1 MYCRFGGAYSQR
13 VQDIDM
19 KISSPVMVIVGVLM
33 LYHFIAHRQTTNK
46 WVFLVWVAFFCI
58 VTVLA
63 ALKTVRLL

>member
-1 MYCRFGGAYSQR
+1 
-13 VQDIDM
+13 M

-46 WVFLVWVAFFCI
+46 WVFLIWVAFFGI